1 MSGEPHR
8 VVIIGGGFGGLQA
21 AIALRKAPVR
31 VTLIDRRNFHLF
43 QPLLYQVATGGLS
56 PGDIASP
63 LRGILRRQKNANT
76 ILAEVKDIDVI
87 GRRVIITGGEVP
99 YDSLVVAPG
108 ASHSYFGHNEWEKF
122 APGLKSLE
130 QATLIRR
137 KVLFAFEAADQA
149 TGLEERR
156 GWLTF
161 VIVGAGP
168 TGVELAGTL
177 GEIARDTLEGDFR
190 SIDPK
195 EAMIHLVDR
204 SERVLP
210 AFPEDLSE
218 KAALSLIRLG
228 VRPRTGVQVTGVDAE
243 GVTLS
248 SERGSERIAARTVI
262 WAAGVE
268 ANPLGRLLHE
278 KTGAEIDRAGR
289 LRVEPDCTLPGHAEI
304 FVIGDLADYRHQEG
318 KSLPGLAPV
327 AMQQGR
333 YAGRLIARRLRGLHM
348 KPFRYVDKG
357 NLATIGRNHAV
368 GQLWRFHVHGV
379 VAWLLW
385 LFVHLMYLVG
395 FQNRLLVALQW
406 AFHYWTFNRGAR
418 LIVGEELA
426 AEPPAE
432 EGRENVLRRGAP
444 G

>member
-1 MSGEPHR
+1 MSGEPYR

-21 AIALRKAPVR
+21 ALALRKAPVH

-87 GRRVIITGGEVP
+87 GRRVILTHGEVP
-99 YDSLVVAPG
+99 YDILVVAAG
-108 ASHSYFGHNEWEKF
+108 SSHSYFGHDEWEKF

-137 KVLFAFEAADQA
+137 RVLYAFEAADQ
-149 TGLEERR
+149 EPDPEKRR
-156 GWLTF
+156 AWLTF

-177 GEIARDTLEGDFR
+177 GEIARDTLGGDFR

-204 SERVLP
+204 SSRVLP

-218 KAALSLIRLG
+218 NAAVSLIELG
-228 VRPRTGVQVTGVDAE
+228 VWPRTGVQVTDVNAE

-248 SERGSERIAARTVI
+248 SEKGTERIAARTVI

-268 ANPLGRLLHE
+268 ASPLGRLLHE
-278 KTGAEIDRAGR
+278 KTNAEIDRAGR
-289 LRVEPDCTLPGHAEI
+289 LLVALNCTLPGHEEI
-304 FVIGDLADYRHQEG
+304 FVIGDLADYRHQG
-318 KSLPGLAPV
+318 GASLPGLAPV

-333 YAGRLIARRLRGLHM
+333 YVGRLIARRLQGLYT
-348 KPFRYVDKG
+348 KPFHYVDKG

-368 GQLWRFHVHGV
+368 GQLWHLHVHGV

-406 AFHYWTFNRGAR
+406 AFHYFTYNRSAR
-418 LIVGEELA
+418 LIVGADLV
-426 AEPPAE
+426 AEPQAE
-432 EGRENVLRRGAP
+432 EGTENVFRRGAP